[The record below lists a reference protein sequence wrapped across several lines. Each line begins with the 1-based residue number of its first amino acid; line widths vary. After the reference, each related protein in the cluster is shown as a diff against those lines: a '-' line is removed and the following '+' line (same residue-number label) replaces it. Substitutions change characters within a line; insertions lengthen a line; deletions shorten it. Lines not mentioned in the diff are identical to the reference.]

1 MIDFPGAGACSTRG
15 SFRDHRA
22 AEQGGRDLGQDP
34 GQVDLSSPC
43 RQLSV
48 NVNCNG
54 DKLTVRVKQT
64 VFIACQVR
72 SDIARRSTSL
82 TFRLARDQTTSSR
95 TIKTVRPNPL
105 PSRVQCWV
113 GSCIGNYRKLS
124 VMP

>member
-1 MIDFPGAGACSTRG
+1 M
-15 SFRDHRA
+15 
-22 AEQGGRDLGQDP
+22 GGMHGN
-34 GQVDLSSPC
+34 GMHKTGIEC
-43 RQLSV
+43 RV
-48 NVNCNG
+48 MDCNG

-72 SDIARRSTSL
+72 NDIARRSTSL

-113 GSCIGNYRKLS
+113 GSCIGNSEAILS